1 METKSPYKGSLA
13 TAKYVAEQIAERFGD
28 AEVKNY
34 DPRQNCFTYQEW
46 KRRGYQVKK
55 GEQGLRSITFV
66 EKKLDGVV
74 VKKYPKNVVLFYRLQ
89 VEPIN

>member
-1 METKSPYKGSLA
+1 MVA
-13 TAKYVAEQIAERFGD
+13 TQIAERFGD

-34 DPRQNCFTYQEW
+34 NPRENCFTYREW

-66 EKKLDGVV
+66 EKKEKGETVA
-74 VKKYPKNVVLFYRLQ
+74 KYPKNVVLFYHLQ
-89 VEPIN
+89 VDPIN